1 MNTETM
7 SPETPE
13 LSPYHRFHFIG
24 IGGQGMSGIALVLNG
39 LGFEVEG
46 SDLKASRYTR
56 LLEKAGIRV
65 ALRHAVSNLRD
76 PDVVVIS
83 SAIPARN
90 PELQKAR
97 ELGIPVVKRAQ
108 VLAWLMQGRRG
119 IAVCGTHGK
128 TTTSSMVARVL
139 MDAGLDPSLVVGG
152 ELNDVGFNARLGGG
166 DFLVCEADESDG
178 SLIYYRPEAAIL
190 TNIEFD
196 HHSHYLHLNDIVAT
210 FRRFIGDLP
219 PHGYLVYWGDDPR
232 LRRLAAEAARC
243 RQLSYGLETGNDYQA
258 REISLQHE
266 GSRFEVWRRGHRLA
280 RAELSIPGQH
290 QILNAMGCFALL
302 SELGLSPARIVET
315 LRSFGGAARRFQWKG
330 ERNGV
335 NVVDDYGHHP
345 TEIKATLRTARL
357 GEWKRVVA
365 VFQPYLYSRTLYL
378 QNELASA
385 LLEADL
391 AVVTDILGAREDP
404 RPGVTGK
411 LVVDAILR
419 QNPRAPV
426 VYLPRL
432 NSVPGFLDQHT
443 RPGDLVLTMGCGDV
457 YRAGEVFLASERD
470 QV

>member
-1 MNTETM
+1 MIDHTT
-7 SPETPE
+7 TADVPE
-13 LSPYHRFHFIG
+13 LSRYRRFHFIG
-24 IGGQGMSGIALVLNG
+24 LGGQGMSGIALVLKQ
-39 LGFEVEG
+39 LGYEVEG

-65 ALRHAVSNLRD
+65 ALRHSVSNLRN
-76 PDVVVIS
+76 PDVVVVS

-108 VLAWLMQGRRG
+108 VLAWLMEGRRG
-119 IAVCGTHGK
+119 LAVCGTHGK
-128 TTTSSMVARVL
+128 TTTTSMVSRVL
-139 MDAGLDPSLVVGG
+139 MDAGMDPSFVVGG
-152 ELNDVGFNARLGGG
+152 ELNDVGSNACLGTGE
-166 DFLVCEADESDG
+166 FLVCEADESDG

-196 HHSHYLHLNDIVAT
+196 HHSHYLHLNDIVST
-210 FRRFIGDLP
+210 FRRFIGYLP
-219 PHGYLVYWGDDPR
+219 AHGLLVHWGDDPR
-232 LRRLAAEAARC
+232 LGRLANEAAAC
-243 RQLSYGLETGNDYQA
+243 RKLSYGFDTGNDYQA
-258 REISLQHE
+258 REISLHHE

-280 RAELSIPGQH
+280 RAELVIPGQH
-290 QILNAMGCFALL
+290 HILNAVGCFALL
-302 SELGLSPARIVET
+302 SELGVSPARIAET

-330 ERNGV
+330 ERAGV

-365 VFQPYLYSRTLYL
+365 VFQPYLYSRTLFL
-378 QNELASA
+378 QNELADA
-385 LLEADL
+385 LLEADV

-404 RPGVTGK
+404 QPGVTGK
-411 LVVDAILR
+411 LVVDAMLR

-432 NSVPGFLDQHT
+432 GSVPDFLNQHA

-457 YRAGEVFLASERD
+457 YRAGEAFLAQD
-470 QV
+470 HGQD

>member
-266 GSRFEVWRRGHRLA
+266 G
-280 RAELSIPGQH
+280 
-290 QILNAMGCFALL
+290 
-302 SELGLSPARIVET
+302 
-315 LRSFGGAARRFQWKG
+315 
-330 ERNGV
+330 
-335 NVVDDYGHHP
+335 
-345 TEIKATLRTARL
+345 
-357 GEWKRVVA
+357 
-365 VFQPYLYSRTLYL
+365 
-378 QNELASA
+378 
-385 LLEADL
+385 
-391 AVVTDILGAREDP
+391 
-404 RPGVTGK
+404 
-411 LVVDAILR
+411 
-419 QNPRAPV
+419 
-426 VYLPRL
+426 
-432 NSVPGFLDQHT
+432 
-443 RPGDLVLTMGCGDV
+443 
-457 YRAGEVFLASERD
+457 
-470 QV
+470 

>member
-1 MNTETM
+1 M
-7 SPETPE
+7 SNPTTTGGTPE
-13 LSPYHRFHFIG
+13 LSRFRRFHFIG
-24 IGGQGMSGIALVLNG
+24 IGGQGMSGIALVLDR

-65 ALRHAVSNLRD
+65 ALRHSVSNLRD

-90 PELQKAR
+90 PELQRAK

-108 VLAWLMQGRRG
+108 VLAWLMEGRRG

-128 TTTSSMVARVL
+128 TTTTSMVSKVL
-139 MDAGLDPSLVVGG
+139 MDAGLDPSFVVGG
-152 ELNDVGFNARLGGG
+152 ELNDVGSNAHLGTGE
-166 DFLVCEADESDG
+166 FLVCEADESDG
-178 SLIYYRPEAAIL
+178 SLVYYRPEAAIL

-196 HHSHYLHLNDIVAT
+196 HHSHYLHLNDIVDT
-210 FRRFIGDLP
+210 FRRFIGYLP
-219 PHGYLVYWGDDPR
+219 RHGHLIYWGDDPR
-232 LRRLAAEAARC
+232 VRWLAGEAASCRC
-243 RQLSYGLETGNDYQA
+243 LSYGLETSNDYQA
-258 REISLQHE
+258 REISLHHE

-280 RAELSIPGQH
+280 KAELSIPGH
-290 QILNAMGCFALL
+290 HHILNAVGCFALL
-302 SELGLSPARIVET
+302 SELGISPARVVET

-378 QNELASA
+378 QNELAEA
-385 LLEADL
+385 LLEADI

-404 RPGVTGK
+404 QPGVTGK
-411 LVVDAILR
+411 LVVDAMLR

-432 NSVPGFLDQHT
+432 QSVPEFLERHA

-457 YRAGEVFLASERD
+457 YRAGEAFLVGDRD
-470 QV
+470 RE